1 MGMNDWRYNVPDDY
15 GSTAR
20 YNQLQNYPQNIP
32 DGVEVYRDF
41 WGSPVYGSEELRNG
55 YQRQWNKDK
64 QLPYNFRWNQA
75 TNKYDMQGVENLSKE
90 LAYNSS
96 LDDMLQQ
103 IFEDEGMADQYPE
116 WQQSLNP
123 PAPTLPVR
131 EKSPKGFGRPY
142 VMSLQE
148 YVDNYL
154 PYYGL
159 DYQNIP
165 KEELPQR

>member
-1 MGMNDWRYNVPDDY
+1 MNDLRYRTPEDY

-20 YNQLQNYPQNIP
+20 YNQLQNYPNNIP
-32 DGVEVYRDF
+32 SGIDMLNGVGMFPIPFDENRER
-41 WGSPVYGSEELRNG
+41 S
-55 YQRQWNKDK
+55 YQKQWDLDR
-64 QLPYNFRWNQA
+64 QLPYNYRWNQA
-75 TNKYDMQGVENLSKE
+75 TNKYDMQGVKNLSEE

-96 LDDMLQQ
+96 LNDMLQQ
-103 IFEDEGMADQYPE
+103 VFEDEGMADQYQD

-123 PAPTLPVR
+123 PPPSPQVSG
-131 EKSPKGFGRPY
+131 KSPKGFGRPY

-148 YVDNYL
+148 YQDNYL

-159 DYQNIP
+159 NYEDIP